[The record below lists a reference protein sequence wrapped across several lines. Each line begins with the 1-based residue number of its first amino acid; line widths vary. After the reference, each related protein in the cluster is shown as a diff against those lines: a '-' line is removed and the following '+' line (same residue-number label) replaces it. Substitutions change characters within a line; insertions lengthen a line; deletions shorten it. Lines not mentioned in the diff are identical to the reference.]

1 MHIPGLSGWLVFVC
15 SAFVYTGELPS
26 TLKMGLAFKT
36 ILKHHLSMITGRTSW
51 KAKALRV
58 RLGVWESTVLTMKVW
73 VALRLSSFFVGVL
86 EYIPDWALSNI

>member
-1 MHIPGLSGWLVFVC
+1 
-15 SAFVYTGELPS
+15 
-26 TLKMGLAFKT
+26 
-36 ILKHHLSMITGRTSW
+36 MITGRTSW